1 MKKRKEVK
9 EEPKLFCP
17 ECGSDQV
24 TLTSEQMWMANTM
37 EHYCNSVK
45 AHDGNAKSTCLA
57 SDCDWSGLH
66 QELKGYG
73 EDEEDGPA
81 SQETV
86 TV

>member
-1 MKKRKEVK
+1 
-9 EEPKLFCP
+9 
-17 ECGSDQV
+17 
-24 TLTSEQMWMANTM
+24 MANTM

-45 AHDGNAKSTCLA
+45 AHDGDAKSTCLA

-73 EDEEDGPA
+73 DDEDGQA